1 MKRQGSQAAR
11 KPKQVLARPRPR
23 LPAVSEQM
31 KAWTAALA
39 ADLESWPQLSARP
52 MFGLTAWYRQ
62 KQIFAVLPK
71 TRGMDSPNS
80 LAFKLP
86 AANPRLL
93 ACLRKDSRIASTEMQ
108 AARWFTF
115 ELTCDAD
122 LHDALE
128 WLGRAYE
135 AAR

>member
-1 MKRQGSQAAR
+1 MKRRVSAA
-11 KPKQVLARPRPR
+11 PAKQKSVARPRPR

-39 ADLESWPQLSARP
+39 ADLESWPQVSTRP
-52 MFGLTAWYRQ
+52 MFGLTAWYRWDR
-62 KQIFAVLPK
+62 IFAVLPK

-86 AANPRLL
+86 SANPRLL
-93 ACLRKDSRIASTEMQ
+93 ARIRKDTRIGFTEMQ
-108 AARWFTF
+108 KARWFTF
-115 ELTCDAD
+115 ELSCDAD

-128 WLGRAYE
+128 WLGGAYE
-135 AAR
+135 AA